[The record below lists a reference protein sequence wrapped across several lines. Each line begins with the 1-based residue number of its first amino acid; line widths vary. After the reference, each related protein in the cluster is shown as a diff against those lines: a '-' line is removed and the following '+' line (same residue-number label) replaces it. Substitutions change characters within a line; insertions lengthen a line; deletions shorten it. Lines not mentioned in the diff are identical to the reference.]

1 MFGPNTWD
9 RLEVDI
15 RYHLPFVWNHYI
27 LLLKIHWTDG
37 SSTISTSDF
46 PCLHG
51 VPEVFFARRTA
62 PLRRSMA
69 LVLSKELLVWPPRM
83 ENRKTCGSGVLN
95 LLRHSFELTSLT
107 AWLFFSDVFWISFS
121 LMTFQILT
129 ELTLLGLHGSV
140 CSPVSQMCSS
150 KLDTLQFRFLHFSRG
165 SVLKRTSFLFLP
177 CDFSARSCDPVSVCF
192 SKKRRTEAS
201 SLGNNDGLL
210 NDLGDK
216 NMSI

>member
-15 RYHLPFVWNHYI
+15 RYHLPVVWNHYI
-27 LLLKIHWTDG
+27 LLLKIHWTDA

-51 VPEVFFARRTA
+51 VPEVFLQGEQRRCGDQWHLCC
-62 PLRRSMA
+62 P
-69 LVLSKELLVWPPRM
+69 KFVWPPRM

-129 ELTLLGLHGSV
+129 ELTVWVFMAQYVHLLHTSVPPNWTLYNSGFFIFQEGPCWNGLHS
-140 CSPVSQMCSS
+140 CSCTMTFQQDHVTQYQYAAA
-150 KLDTLQFRFLHFSRG
+150 KIVGR
-165 SVLKRTSFLFLP
+165 
-177 CDFSARSCDPVSVCF
+177 
-192 SKKRRTEAS
+192 KRRRLAMMMDCWMILET
-201 SLGNNDGLL
+201 
-210 NDLGDK
+210 K